1 MQEALIDL
9 ARTAAEVSGPYAN
22 FVLTQVNDH
31 VVRMSVMTEPYHWHR
46 HPDSD
51 EMFLVIEGAVL
62 LRTANETVELGPGQ
76 MYTVPAGLTHVTSPA
91 SPRSV
96 NITVEQAGMSTE
108 RVDPP
113 ADAQR

>member
-1 MQEALIDL
+1 
-9 ARTAAEVSGPYAN
+9 
-22 FVLTQVNDH
+22 
-31 VVRMSVMTEPYHWHR
+31 
-46 HPDSD
+46 
-51 EMFLVIEGAVL
+51 
-62 LRTANETVELGPGQ
+62 
-76 MYTVPAGLTHVTSPA
+76 MYSVPAGLTHVTSPA